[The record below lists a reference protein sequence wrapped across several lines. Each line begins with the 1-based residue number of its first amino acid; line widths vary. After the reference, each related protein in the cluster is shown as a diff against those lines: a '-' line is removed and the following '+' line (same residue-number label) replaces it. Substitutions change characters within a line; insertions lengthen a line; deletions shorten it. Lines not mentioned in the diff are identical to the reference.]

1 MAPWSSREECRKD
14 HAYCTQL
21 ADFYGDNEV
30 LRARIAT
37 LEAQVEQAREAL
49 AGLQADGLTRL
60 GVAEGAKPSN
70 MRMGQV
76 REIRW
81 WLERVRTLR
90 EGGEGQ

>member
-49 AGLQADGLTRL
+49 EMSIERCQWRGRSDETCRYPFDDSAHCNVDAPCWLW
-60 GVAEGAKPSN
+60 GA
-70 MRMGQV
+70 
-76 REIRW
+76 
-81 WLERVRTLR
+81 LR
-90 EGGEGQ
+90 EGGKNAE